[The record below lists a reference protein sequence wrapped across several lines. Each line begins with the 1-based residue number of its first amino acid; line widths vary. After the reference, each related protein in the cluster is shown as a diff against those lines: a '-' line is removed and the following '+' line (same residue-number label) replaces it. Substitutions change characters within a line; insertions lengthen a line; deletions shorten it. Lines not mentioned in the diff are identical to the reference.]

1 MLGESSTPRRG
12 ITPPGGPSTFD
23 LFSWSEGPDAS
34 DARTAARVSSA
45 VESKTFVPGGD
56 ESSDGSPISRPTIR
70 MHQPAGGVST
80 IAFGEHLTSEESEA
94 LLKRRPGSDTKRR
107 EMSGNVIFGSEQ
119 ASEGLDSPNGILTPE
134 RPSVRVHQPAGG
146 VSQISFGED
155 GSLSPKKPTSLP
167 EVAKQR
173 ELSGSQETIADIHV
187 GRQFST
193 AKAKELVGSDIFG
206 PPSDTPPR
214 SHSRSFEVREEAKGP
229 AEPAPRNVR
238 TSVKVSNPAGGRSQI
253 TFGQET
259 AEMTARKVHNQK
271 VAELTGNNIFKGDS
285 PSSTSE
291 KPVSVAKLREMSGSD
306 IFADEKPVGR
316 DCVGGIRKP
325 PGGESSIALV

>member
-1 MLGESSTPRRG
+1 MPVDGSPARRG

-34 DARTAARVSSA
+34 EMRTPARTST
-45 VESKTFVPGGD
+45 VESKTFAHGGD
-56 ESSDGSPISRPTIR
+56 ESSNSGPVGRPTIR

-80 IAFGEHLTSEESEA
+80 IAFGEHLTPEETEA

-107 EMSGNVIFGSEQ
+107 EMSGNAIFGSEQ
-119 ASEGLDSPNGILTPE
+119 PSDGLDSPNGNGTPE

-155 GSLSPKKPTSLP
+155 GSVSPKKPTSLP

-173 ELSGSQETIADIHV
+173 ELSGSQETIEDVHV

-206 PPSDTPPR
+206 PPSEVPPR
-214 SHSRSFEVREEAKGP
+214 SLNRSLEVREEVKGP

-259 AEMTARKVHNQK
+259 GEMTARKVHNQK

-325 PGGESSIALV
+325 PGGESSLALV